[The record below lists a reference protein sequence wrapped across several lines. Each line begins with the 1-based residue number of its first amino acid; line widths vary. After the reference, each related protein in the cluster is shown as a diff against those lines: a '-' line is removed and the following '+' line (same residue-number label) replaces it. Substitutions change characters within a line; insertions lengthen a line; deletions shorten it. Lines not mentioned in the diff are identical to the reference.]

1 MLHALTLLN
10 IYPPVNTDLVAI
22 KADLDL
28 GTADG
33 NAAALTKY
41 QDGAGNS
48 VKSSG
53 SIRSIGGF
61 WNVGKK
67 TNEFD
72 FSLQLGAGYVD
83 SWGDDYTETSISSE
97 TVPVDAKLDAMKY
110 IVIKGYVMHELIDA
124 AGDYAKERIGDNDGG
139 VFAWDEGWAFWV
151 GSAEAHLQ
159 YSDSSA
165 EIQAKVLA
173 EYQAGQTIIAETY
186 SEDNEAALWGH
197 IYKIHELMNLD
208 VIKGLFEHAGA
219 TEPTTANI
227 ESAKVFA
234 QMIYPDLKACGGG
247 AAAKLKANTFDYS
260 PDDGFMINGFAD
272 GVYTPIMETLEVRTA

>member
-1 MLHALTLLN
+1 MKFALASLLLPHAVKGYELASYTAASDVSQHARIDL
-10 IYPPVNTDLVAI
+10 DLVAI

-72 FSLQLGAGYVD
+72 FSLQLGAGSED
-83 SWGDDYTETSISSE
+83 SWGKDYTETSISSE

-110 IVIKGYVMHELIDA
+110 IVIKGYVMHE
-124 AGDYAKERIGDNDGG
+124 
-139 VFAWDEGWAFWV
+139 
-151 GSAEAHLQ
+151 
-159 YSDSSA
+159 
-165 EIQAKVLA
+165 
-173 EYQAGQTIIAETY
+173 
-186 SEDNEAALWGH
+186 
-197 IYKIHELMNLD
+197 
-208 VIKGLFEHAGA
+208 
-219 TEPTTANI
+219 
-227 ESAKVFA
+227 
-234 QMIYPDLKACGGG
+234 
-247 AAAKLKANTFDYS
+247 FD
-260 PDDGFMINGFAD
+260 
-272 GVYTPIMETLEVRTA
+272 